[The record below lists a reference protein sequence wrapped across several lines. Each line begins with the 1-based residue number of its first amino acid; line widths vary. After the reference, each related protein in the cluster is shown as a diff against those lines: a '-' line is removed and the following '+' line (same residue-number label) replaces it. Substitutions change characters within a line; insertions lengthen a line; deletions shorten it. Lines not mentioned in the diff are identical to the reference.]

1 MLGGEDWRAQN
12 QCRGNNN
19 EAVTSIEAQ
28 PRPRKWALVSL
39 EETKAQAQTQ
49 GREPIFGPGEQR
61 LWTAEA
67 NVGHIL
73 TFSAVLASPLLY
85 STWWTLCHTWP
96 QPGQPISEV
105 S

>member
-12 QCRGNNN
+12 QCRENNN
-19 EAVTSIEAQ
+19 EVVNSIEAQ
-28 PRPRKWALVSL
+28 PRPCKWALVSL
-39 EETKAQAQTQ
+39 EETKAQAQ
-49 GREPIFGPGEQR
+49 GRESTSGPGEQR
-61 LWTAEA
+61 PWTAESNA
-67 NVGHIL
+67 GHIL
-73 TFSAVLASPLLY
+73 SFPAVLASPLLY